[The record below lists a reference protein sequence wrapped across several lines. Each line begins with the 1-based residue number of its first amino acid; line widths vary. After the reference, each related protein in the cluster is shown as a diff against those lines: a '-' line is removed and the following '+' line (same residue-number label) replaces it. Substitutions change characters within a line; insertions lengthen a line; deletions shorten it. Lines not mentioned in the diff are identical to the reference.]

1 MDLSNQTSRKS
12 QSIAYKEHA
21 CLEESFLAKNHFR
34 KILLQAVDESLASIG
49 ESSKQA
55 IYFHIEK
62 SFRIRKEDIP
72 QNIDVFANAIEKIFG
87 VGADFLEI
95 LIMKRLHEKIKG
107 EFELNN
113 ISELKFVEYVNS
125 VQRSIEKTVEQGEYK
140 IR

>member
-34 KILLQAVDESLASIG
+34 NILLQAVDESLASIG

>member
-1 MDLSNQTSRKS
+1 M
-12 QSIAYKEHA
+12 
-21 CLEESFLAKNHFR
+21 AKNHFR
-34 KILLQAVDESLASIG
+34 NILLQAVDESLASIG

-72 QNIDVFANAIEKIFG
+72 QNIDVFAEAIKKIFG

-107 EFELNN
+107 EFELDN

-125 VQRSIEKTVEQGEYK
+125 VQRSIEKTVDQGEFK

>member
-1 MDLSNQTSRKS
+1 MDLSNQASRKS